1 MDTSQR
7 EAMLMQMVENLERQ
21 LVALYREKQ
30 NLHQSIGVSD
40 DASIIQMVRSL
51 EKQVNLLYR
60 ERDDNHV
67 DND

>member
-1 MDTSQR
+1 MDKSQR
-7 EAMLMQMVENLERQ
+7 EEVLLQTIENLERQ

-40 DASIIQMVRSL
+40 DVSIIQMVRSL

-60 ERDDNHV
+60 ERDDNHIN
-67 DND
+67 ND